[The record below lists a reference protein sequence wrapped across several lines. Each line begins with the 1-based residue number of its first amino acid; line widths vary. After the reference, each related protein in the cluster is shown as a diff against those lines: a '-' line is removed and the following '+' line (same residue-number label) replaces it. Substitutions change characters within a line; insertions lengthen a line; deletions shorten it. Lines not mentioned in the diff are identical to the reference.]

1 MNEKICMICNKII
14 EEEQPV
20 EMCPDCDKVY
30 HKSCWKVT
38 GNMCVEEDCR
48 KKAIERKETEEQQR
62 KQKILEA
69 RTPIEEI
76 PEQISKPQT
85 DVCPSCGA
93 RLSEDSLFCGNCG
106 IKLIINKQP
115 QSPEQQDNIQK
126 QKPFYLRPWL
136 WITSGIIIILI
147 VVITIIAV
155 FANKPVEIID
165 NYGFSADCAAIV
177 KAFEKEASD
186 YTDSK
191 IEVKKEEEGKYRIY
205 ANGYD
210 SYSMIQFSYENFLDK
225 QEDCPDDQIPDY
237 IRIVAD
243 TKSDLKGLNKSLSE
257 VLIKMTNPV
266 LRYSKRNDEQKYCE
280 NLYLSMY
287 KEWNDEY
294 DDGKSI
300 LAMGEAEESYM
311 KYTLAVLDKIYFVA
325 SPETE

>member
-1 MNEKICMICNKII
+1 MNKKICMICNKII
-14 EEEQPV
+14 EDEQPV
-20 EMCPDCDKVY
+20 EACPDCGKVY

-38 GNMCVEEDCR
+38 GNMCVEEACR
-48 KKAIERKETEEQQR
+48 KKAIERKQVEEQQR

-69 RTPIEEI
+69 RTPTEEL
-76 PEQISKPQT
+76 PEQVSEPQT
-85 DVCPSCGA
+85 GICPNCGA
-93 RLSEDSLFCGNCG
+93 KLSEGSLFCGSCG
-106 IKLIINKQP
+106 TKLIINQP
-115 QSPEQQDNIQK
+115 TQQPEQQNTIQ
-126 QKPFYLRPWL
+126 QKKPIYLRPWL
-136 WITSGIIIILI
+136 WITSGIGLILIIVIII
-147 VVITIIAV
+147 IIIS
-155 FANKPVEIID
+155 ANKSVEIID
-165 NYGFSADCAAIV
+165 NYGFSADCATIV
-177 KAFEKEASD
+177 KTFEKEASK

-210 SYSMIQFSYENFLDK
+210 SYSMIQFSYENFLDN

-243 TKSDLKGLNKSLSE
+243 VKSDLKGLNKSLSE

-325 SPETE
+325 SPEAE